1 MHCPGVCCQQSCT
14 CSHRASAHPFAVA
27 CLGSAQV
34 EMLSGN
40 FHTITQNAVPGMV
53 QVEIKRILEE
63 YTEKAMRR
71 DAAPST
77 GRYSVV

>member
-1 MHCPGVCCQQSCT
+1 MM
-14 CSHRASAHPFAVA
+14 RAFTA
-27 CLGSAQV
+27 
-34 EMLSGN
+34 LSMKAGKVTLLLS
-40 FHTITQNAVPGMV
+40 FHTGLTLISGKALKLCLQLRL

>member
-1 MHCPGVCCQQSCT
+1 
-14 CSHRASAHPFAVA
+14 
-27 CLGSAQV
+27 
-34 EMLSGN
+34 MLSGN
-40 FHTITQNAVPGMV
+40 LHTMSWNTVPGMV